1 MSKNK
6 GGGDNKGGGGDN
18 KGGGGGGGNKPSS
31 GGGGGGGGIKVA
43 GVAVGK
49 QFGAAD
55 IARIQEA
62 KPNLSIAAIQQKAKA
77 ADTKIKAPAQ
87 AIFRTEAQRL
97 ADAAKEEERNRT
109 QGILQDLGIL
119 SASGEPIYG
128 SSSSELPGEEIV
140 PFSTFDL
147 AKEGAN
153 LEVQKQIERIRDA
166 GATERLKYEVDN
178 RIPLVQAEAKG
189 KIDLQAIVNAGYKN
203 IANIERGTE
212 MVRNITSM
220 FNF

>member
-6 GGGDNKGGGGDN
+6 GGGGQN
-18 KGGGGGGGNKPSS
+18 KGGGGGV
-31 GGGGGGGGIKVA
+31 KVA
-43 GVAVGK
+43 GVVVGQK
-49 QFGAAD
+49 FGAAD

-77 ADTKIKAPAQ
+77 VDTKIKAPAQ
-87 AIFRTEAQRL
+87 AIFQAEAQKL
-97 ADAAKEEERNRT
+97 ADAAKEAEKSRA
-109 QGILQDLGIL
+109 QGILTELGIL
-119 SASGEPIYG
+119 SASGEPVYGG
-128 SSSSELPGEEIV
+128 SSSAFPGEEIV
-140 PFSTFDL
+140 PFANFDL
-147 AKEGAN
+147 AREGAN
-153 LEVQKQIERIRDA
+153 LEVQKQIEQIRNA

-178 RIPLVQAEAKG
+178 RIPLAQEESRG
-189 KIDLQAIVNAGYKN
+189 KIDLQKIVNAGYKN